1 MANMEHVQLVKRG
14 RDAVARWRE
23 ENPNQMLDLNAAYL
37 SYARMPQVNLAG
49 ADLRDSDLM
58 GAMLPRANLTGCYLN
73 PSHLYHANL
82 TQANLSGALLNGANL
97 RGANLTGAD
106 LSNVDLDR
114 AVLSDANLTGA
125 NLAGANLARTILTG
139 TNLTDANLTGA
150 DLSRAAIAQTI
161 LVNADCRGADFYAA
175 VFHNPDLTGAK
186 FAGSIMGY
194 TVFQDCDISGVLG
207 LDQVRHDA
215 PSTVGIDTLYRSG
228 GSVDE
233 GFLVGAGVPQ
243 AMIEF
248 QGSLPGVEGS
258 QESCFI
264 SCAAADLAFAQ
275 TLQQDLRAQGIR
287 CWLFPDNARGNALVD
302 RLSTSDQEEVERW
315 VRDYD
320 KLVVVCSQAAL
331 DSETVRNDINGAKER
346 QQSEDRWLLFLA
358 APDDTVAQPRGR
370 GLARDLGFEHVVF
383 DLRGRDSA
391 AEFYAA
397 EVARLAEGL
406 KLSQPAAAG
415 APELPGL

>member
-37 SYARMPQVNLAG
+37 SYARMPQVNLSG

-58 GAMLPRANLTGCYLN
+58 GAMLPKANLTGCYLN

-82 TQANLSGALLNGANL
+82 TQANLNGALLNGANL

-106 LSNVDLDR
+106 LSNADLDR

-139 TNLTDANLTGA
+139 ANLTDAILTGA

-161 LVNADCRGADFYAA
+161 LVNADCQGADFYTA
-175 VFHNPDLTGAK
+175 VFHNPDLTGAN
-186 FAGSIMGY
+186 FADSMMGY
-194 TVFQDCDISGVLG
+194 TVFQDCDVSGAQG

-228 GSVDE
+228 GNVDE

-248 QGSLPGVEGS
+248 QSSLPGVEGS

-264 SCAAADLAFAQ
+264 SCAAADLALAQ
-275 TLQQDLRAQGIR
+275 ALQRDLRAQGVR

-320 KLVVVCSQAAL
+320 KMVVVCSQAAL
-331 DSETVRNDINGAKER
+331 DSETVRNDITGAKER

-358 APDDTVAQPRGR
+358 AADDAVVQPRGR

-383 DLRGRDSA
+383 DLRGWD
-391 AEFYAA
+391 AEAESYGV

-406 KLSQPAAAG
+406 KSSQPAAAG
-415 APELPGL
+415 APELPSL